1 MNSNVINYY
10 IKNGSGIYE
19 QKQNIVEYDAALNN
33 LLEPYVE
40 FIPAKTGNYY
50 FQSKHS
56 ANLGGTITVHNNNL
70 NNVDNNKTTR
80 INNKAMVFDFSTN
93 WQTGDM
99 PRLQF
104 IFHEDY

>member
-1 MNSNVINYY
+1 
-10 IKNGSGIYE
+10 KNGSGIYE
-19 QKQNIVEYDAALNN
+19 QKQNIVEYDTALNN

-50 FQSKHS
+50 YQSKHS
-56 ANLGGTITVHNNNL
+56 ANLGGTITVRDNNL

-93 WQTGDM
+93 WQTGDK